1 MLLAQ
6 LYKIKE
12 DHVNIKAIFFILFV
26 FMTSQFLSACGSSAV
41 MATPVPTGIP
51 TPTADPRQPAKVVQA
66 FWSALESGDL
76 ETAMLYIHEDAT
88 CAGRCYFTG
97 KYMFYAVFQ
106 SYMNGGYITK
116 ISDVKNVGN
125 IVTYSW
131 EVYRN
136 GNFIQAGEGNEMMQV
151 ENGKIIYWESQHS

>member
-1 MLLAQ
+1 M
-6 LYKIKE
+6 
-12 DHVNIKAIFFILFV
+12 NIKAIFFILSV
-26 FMTSQFLSACGSSAV
+26 SIMSQFLSACSGVAD
-41 MATPVPTGIP
+41 ATPSPTAMP
-51 TPTADPRQPAKVVQA
+51 TPTADPRLPAKVVEA
-66 FWSALESGDL
+66 FWAALESGDL
-76 ETAMLYIHEDAT
+76 ETAMVYVHEDAT

-97 KYMFYAVFQ
+97 KHMFRAVFQ

-136 GNFIQAGEGNEMMQV
+136 GKFIQAGEGNEMMQV
-151 ENGKIIYWESQHS
+151 ENGQIIYWGSQHS

>member
-51 TPTADPRQPAKVVQA
+51 TPTADPRQPATVVQA

>member
-1 MLLAQ
+1 M
-6 LYKIKE
+6 
-12 DHVNIKAIFFILFV
+12 NIKAILFTLSV
-26 FMTSQFLSACGSSAV
+26 LLVSQFLSACGSSVAAPTPIPTV
-41 MATPVPTGIP
+41 MP
-51 TPTADPRQPAKVVQA
+51 TPTTDPRQPARVVEA

-76 ETAMLYIHEDAT
+76 ETAMVYVHEDAT

-97 KYMFYAVFQ
+97 KGMFRAVFQ

-136 GNFIQAGEGNEMMQV
+136 GNFIQAGNGNEMMQV